1 MHPSIARE
9 RAAIGLLTLLGV
21 ALAGAVLFDVLQDW
35 LVQGTSLRSTL
46 VENVVPLALALAIPV
61 AAGRLAASDR
71 DASSLVV
78 ATKCAVAGFAAT
90 LLVAGWVIGLQLEQ
104 GQLKPWTIVVQMTIF
119 GTAGGLLLGTTVWRA
134 DRRREQLRDVESR
147 YDALT
152 EAFPDYAF
160 IYDTDGEYL
169 DAILG
174 WERGG
179 GRTHTADDLVGET
192 VHDVLSPEPAD
203 TILDAVREAAET
215 GSIETVEYRIET
227 ARGGRWFEGRATPIA
242 EPVDGEEAV
251 IFAARDVTRQH
262 ELRAELEA
270 QNERLD
276 RFASMVSHD
285 LRNPL
290 SVAEGHLELV
300 EADVDTNADGN
311 EHLRKIGDALDRM
324 EAIIEDT
331 LVLARQGQTV
341 SEPEPV
347 DVSTVAP
354 LCWETV
360 DTAAAELEVVE
371 PFEIRADEDR
381 LRHLLENLFRNAVE
395 HGGEDVSVRV
405 GPIDDDGFYVADDG
419 TGLPPADRETLFEH
433 GYTTRSGGTGF
444 GLTIV
449 REIAQAH
456 GWTVD
461 VTESQ
466 RGGSRF
472 EFTDVDV
479 AR

>member
-1 MHPSIARE
+1 MHPSIGRE
-9 RAAIGLLTLLGV
+9 RAAVGLLTVLGV
-21 ALAGAVLFDVLQDW
+21 ALAGAVLFDVFQDW
-35 LVQGTSLRSTL
+35 LVQGTSLGSTL
-46 VENVVPLALALAIPV
+46 LENVVPLALALAIPV

-71 DASSLVV
+71 DASSLVA
-78 ATKCAVAGFAAT
+78 ATKCAVAGFVT
-90 LLVAGWVIGLQLEQ
+90 TSLVAGWVIGLQLEQ
-104 GQLKPWTIVVQMTIF
+104 GQLKPRIIVVQMSVF
-119 GTAGGLLLGTTVWRA
+119 GTAAGLLLGTTVRRA

-147 YDALT
+147 YDALA

-160 IYDTDGEYL
+160 IYDTDGKYL

-174 WERGG
+174 WERED
-179 GRTHTADDLVGET
+179 GRTHTADDLIGAT

-203 TILDAVREAAET
+203 TILDAVREAADT
-215 GSIETVEYRIET
+215 GSIESVEYRIET
-227 ARGGRWFEGRATPIA
+227 ARGRRWFEGRATPID

-251 IFAARDVTRQH
+251 VFAARDVTRQH

-290 SVAEGHLELV
+290 SVAEGHLELA
-300 EADVDTNADGN
+300 ETGADADEN
-311 EHLRKIGDALDRM
+311 EHLRKTGAALDRM

-331 LVLARQGQTV
+331 LVLARQGRTV
-341 SEPEPV
+341 AGTEPV
-347 DVSTVAP
+347 DVSAVAP

-360 DTAAAELEVVE
+360 DTADAELEVVE
-371 PFEIRADEDR
+371 PFEIRADADR

-395 HGGEDVSVRV
+395 HGGEAVSVRV

-419 TGLPPADRETLFEH
+419 TGLPPDDRETLFEH
-433 GYTTRSGGTGF
+433 GYTTRSDGTGF

-456 GWTVD
+456 GWSVD
-461 VTESQ
+461 VTESE